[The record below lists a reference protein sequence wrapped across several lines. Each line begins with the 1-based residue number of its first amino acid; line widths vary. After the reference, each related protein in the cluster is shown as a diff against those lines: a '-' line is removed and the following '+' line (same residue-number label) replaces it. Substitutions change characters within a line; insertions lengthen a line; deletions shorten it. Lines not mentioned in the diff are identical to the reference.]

1 MKEINLLIRKLEKKI
16 TNPIKGLPEE
26 VFLFLTRI
34 SPVINVDLLIR
45 NKKGQILLTW
55 RKKGEK
61 FLPGWHIPGG
71 IIRFKE
77 KIDKRLK
84 LTAKNELGCKV
95 KFKKNPIEFSELH
108 LNQKNRSH
116 FISLLFDCMII
127 DGPDK
132 KLKYRKGKPQSGQ
145 WKWFDSCPKNIIQ
158 PHKRCKKY
166 FLKQN

>member
-16 TNPIKGLPEE
+16 SNPKKGLPEE
-26 VFLFLTRI
+26 IFLLLTRI
-34 SPVINVDLLIR
+34 SPVINVDLLIK

-77 KIDKRLK
+77 KIEKRIK

-95 KFKKNPIEFSELH
+95 KFKKIPIEFSELH
-108 LNQKNRSH
+108 LKQKNRSH
-116 FISLLFDCMII
+116 FISLLFDCII
-127 DGPDK
+127 IEGPDQK
-132 KLKYRKGKPQSGQ
+132 HKYLKGKPQPGQ
-145 WKWFDSCPKNIIQ
+145 WKWFDRCPNNIIL
-158 PHKRCKKY
+158 PHKRCNKY
-166 FLKQN
+166 FLK